1 MSQSRVLRAGRWRD
15 KSHQRRISFE
25 RCVRLRVGDDGLF
38 QSREMMA
45 ERALYVALP
54 VLEVCSPTVG
64 SVFEG
69 TK

>member
-1 MSQSRVLRAGRWRD
+1 LATLSAIESVTDEMVDVL
-15 KSHQRRISFE
+15 
-25 RCVRLRVGDDGLF
+25 LRVGDDGLF

-64 SVFEG
+64 SLFEG
-69 TK
+69 TN